1 MSGYLK
7 HASDHQS
14 GLFPFAWH
22 YLWEH
27 FLNNFPQIFPVIFP
41 INHHGKFI
49 LSYSKFISYLLFCI
63 YSTLNKDLHSFI
75 HSYLFIKSLVF
86 VILSGLFPISSWFT
100 RLLQIMKSI
109 YFLFYWWDLLLLFCF
124 LYNRENLYMMHRNW
138 DLFNDIYNTVTEHN
152 QRQIHYLSSILNYF
166 DIYF

>member
-1 MSGYLK
+1 MNYCEIQNSWNAKLSGYLK

-75 HSYLFIKSLVF
+75 HSFIFIYKKFSFRYSFRAFSYFFMIYATVTDYEKHLFSFLMMRFIVAFLF
-86 VILSGLFPISSWFT
+86 FIQSGE
-100 RLLQIMKSI
+100 SI
-109 YFLFYWWDLLLLFCF
+109 YDAPQLGF
-124 LYNRENLYMMHRNW
+124 
-138 DLFNDIYNTVTEHN
+138 I
-152 QRQIHYLSSILNYF
+152 
-166 DIYF
+166 